1 MRPLFVYLAL
11 FLNAVA
17 FGQSSE
23 ITARLDA
30 LNATV
35 SLVNNEYVQNAID
48 VQVANKNNHTN
59 ELLGYSALYLKDVED
74 SLEQHGLPHELQFL
88 IPALSDYDMWKVSDD
103 GGSGFWQLRYVIAK
117 RYGLKISSYIDER
130 RDYQRATS
138 AAIPYI
144 KHLYEVFGDWHSV
157 IAAFMADEVEVNK
170 AIRMAGGSRDYWE
183 YHRFL
188 PARYQHVV
196 PNYIASVYIHS
207 YFNEHRLKPLEIS
220 KTGLEEVAITK
231 WLTIYQLSKALEV
244 DYKQLKDDNA
254 IFKKQVIPDTDKTYF
269 IKIPFDKI
277 ERFYTLGDSIYT
289 YQSHDTD
296 GTVEPV
302 QVAEE
307 SKPKTQ
313 EPAQTKP
320 NVSTGNRLIYYT
332 VRKGDYLG
340 RIADLYDCRIS
351 DVKRWNKLRSDRINV
366 GQRLKIY
373 KPANKYSKYN
383 KINSMS
389 TYQKN
394 QLIRKD

>member
-11 FLNAVA
+11 LGSSLAS
-17 FGQSSE
+17 GQ
-23 ITARLDA
+23 
-30 LNATV
+30 
-35 SLVNNEYVQNAID
+35 NNEFASRLESLNTTVKLANNEFVQRAID
-48 VQVANKNNHTN
+48 VQIENKNNRTN
-59 ELLGYSALYLKDVED
+59 KVLGYSALYLIDIED
-74 SLEQHGLPHELQFL
+74 SLEKHGLPHELQFL

-130 RDYQRATS
+130 RDYHRATS

-188 PARYQHVV
+188 PTRYQHVV

-207 YFNEHRLKPLEIS
+207 YYKEHGLKPVEVTR
-220 KTGLEEVAITK
+220 TGLEEVAVTK

-244 DYKQLKDDNA
+244 DFEQLKDDNA

-296 GTVEPV
+296 GRVEPIK
-302 QVAEE
+302 VADEN
-307 SKPKTQ
+307 KPKAQ

-320 NVSTGNRLIYYT
+320 NVITGDRLIYYT

-351 DVKRWNKLRSDRINV
+351 DIKRWNRLRSDRINV

-373 KPANKYSKYN
+373 KPASKYSKYN